1 MRDRTVTHPLAL
13 QRLDS
18 AQTLR
23 GDASSAATPSFL
35 ATERGHPTGD
45 IALLIAPNSTLRPI
59 ERSRHVHLLDE
70 ARLHQE
76 HHRIGLCDFVSSA
89 IVMHGQARD
98 DDHALIRFRPQTAAR
113 IDDNGIG
120 RGR

>member
-1 MRDRTVTHPLAL
+1 VRDRTVAHPLAL

-35 ATERGHPTGD
+35 STERGHPTGD

-59 ERSRHVHLLDE
+59 ERSRHVRLLGE

-76 HHRIGLCDFVSSA
+76 HHRIGLRDFVSSA

-98 DDHALIRFRPQTAAR
+98 DDDALIRFRPQTAAR
-113 IDDNGIG
+113 IDDDGIG